1 MAKGKAIAATVHHAT
16 NIVTTL
22 CGQPMRGAGAVKVN
36 YNPEKVTC
44 ATCLTILRNAEVA

>member
-1 MAKGKAIAATVHHAT
+1 MAKRPTTAATVHHAT

-36 YNPEKVTC
+36 YNLDKVTC
-44 ATCLTILRNAEVA
+44 ATCLGIIRKAEAV